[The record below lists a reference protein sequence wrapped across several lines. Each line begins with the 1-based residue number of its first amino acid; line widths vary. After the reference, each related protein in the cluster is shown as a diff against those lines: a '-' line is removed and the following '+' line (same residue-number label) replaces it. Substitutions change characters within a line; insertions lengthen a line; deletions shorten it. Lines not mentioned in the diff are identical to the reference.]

1 MNKLLMETEPRVLVL
16 LMVSATLLVVAAL
29 GSYLIWPEFRDFRKS
44 MDTLSVLREVTSR
57 GSDLERQMTVLQ
69 QSVDQLDHE
78 LHGDMVNT
86 PEKEMESFIIGR
98 LQTISWR
105 NNVEL
110 LRVTPGHGS
119 TVRVFEEVLFEVSV
133 SGDYFDIFNWL
144 QGKPL
149 DHDETQL
156 VIQRLQPVEDV
167 KVITRDT
174 DLEQHLFEHTHGT
187 AMAGRYPQQLD
198 VVTP

>member
-1 MNKLLMETEPRVLVL
+1 MNRLLMETEPRVLVL

-29 GSYLIWPEFRDFRKS
+29 GSYVIWPEFRDFRKS

-119 TVRVFEEVLFEVSV
+119 TVRVFEEVLFEVSI

-144 QGKPL
+144 QAL
-149 DHDETQL
+149 DDEL
-156 VIQRLQPVEDV
+156 GFVVVKRFALQPDSGS
-167 KVITRDT
+167 DT
-174 DLEQHLFEHTHGT
+174 GERLKANFTIVSYREVAD
-187 AMAGRYPQQLD
+187 A
-198 VVTP
+198 